1 MRGRINLIYIL
12 LVLIFIVDDNKS
24 LDLVES
30 RIERLEKL
38 VGNFDK
44 HDESQV
50 SFQVEIVLI
59 HFWLILIINK
69 IKGF

>member
-1 MRGRINLIYIL
+1 M
-12 LVLIFIVDDNKS
+12 DDNKS

>member
-1 MRGRINLIYIL
+1 LRGRINLIYIL